1 MANLVRRLKQWPTL
15 HHQVQGCACTTP
27 HHFLSSLF
35 LPLTMTKAV
44 FPHLS
49 LALTAVPL
57 AHRNV
62 HNRTRGLRM
71 PNAPI
76 PSDFQQRGGGSG
88 GSDSDE
94 LKNRN
99 QLKREARRAVRW
111 AMELASFS
119 TPQIKRIL
127 IPQVRNWTLGIKQK
141 GIMSQQQTNKQLQNL
156 RVVRGG
162 ENDKIGK
169 RGKRGNKPCR
179 RFGEYMVSGGE
190 LPYQQL
196 CSEIAVEFNDCSKQ
210 VLEMESLFLSPDYPD
225 YSRVDL
231 AQLLRAVQAQEKQ
244 KLHLTVTI

>member
-15 HHQVQGCACTTP
+15 HHQVQGCACATP

-44 FPHLS
+44 FPYLS
-49 LALTAVPL
+49 LTAVPL

-76 PSDFQQRGGGSG
+76 PSDLQQRGGGG

-94 LKNRN
+94 RKSRN

-127 IPQVRNWTLGIKQK
+127 RSGAPPNPSYYKISFSYYELLYQNFTLIADWPRL
-141 GIMSQQQTNKQLQNL
+141 S
-156 RVVRGG
+156 
-162 ENDKIGK
+162 K
-169 RGKRGNKPCR
+169 R
-179 RFGEYMVSGGE
+179 
-190 LPYQQL
+190 
-196 CSEIAVEFNDCSKQ
+196 
-210 VLEMESLFLSPDYPD
+210 
-225 YSRVDL
+225 
-231 AQLLRAVQAQEKQ
+231 
-244 KLHLTVTI
+244 

>member
-27 HHFLSSLF
+27 HHFLSSIF

-49 LALTAVPL
+49 LALTAVPF

-76 PSDFQQRGGGSG
+76 PSDLQQRGGGG

-94 LKNRN
+94 RKSRN

-127 IPQVRNWTLGIKQK
+127 RSGAPPPNPSYYKISFSYYELLYQNFTLIADWPRL
-141 GIMSQQQTNKQLQNL
+141 S
-156 RVVRGG
+156 
-162 ENDKIGK
+162 K
-169 RGKRGNKPCR
+169 R
-179 RFGEYMVSGGE
+179 
-190 LPYQQL
+190 
-196 CSEIAVEFNDCSKQ
+196 
-210 VLEMESLFLSPDYPD
+210 
-225 YSRVDL
+225 
-231 AQLLRAVQAQEKQ
+231 
-244 KLHLTVTI
+244 